1 MKVKHFFELVNSK
14 KLDFAIVA
22 TKYDTF
28 DTVQRKVGDIKQIIV
43 GSTNIDASELKT
55 KIKE

>member
-1 MKVKHFFELVNSK
+1 MKVKHFLVNSK

-28 DTVQRKVGDIKQIIV
+28 DTVQKKSG
-43 GSTNIDASELKT
+43 
-55 KIKE
+55 

>member
-1 MKVKHFFELVNSK
+1 MKVKHFFNWSTAK
-14 KLDFAIVA
+14 TRICNCKLNM
-22 TKYDTF
+22 TF

>member
-1 MKVKHFFELVNSK
+1 MKVKHFWLVNSK

-28 DTVQRKVGDIKQIIV
+28 DTVQKKWVTSNNYSGF
-43 GSTNIDASELKT
+43 NAIDASELKT

>member
-22 TKYDTF
+22 TKWHF
-28 DTVQRKVGDIKQIIV
+28 DTVQNFKQIIV
-43 GSTNIDASELKT
+43 KLMRLNK
-55 KIKE
+55 

>member
-1 MKVKHFFELVNSK
+1 MKVKHFWNGQQQ

-28 DTVQRKVGDIKQIIV
+28 DTVQKKWVTSNK
-43 GSTNIDASELKT
+43 L
-55 KIKE
+55 

>member
-1 MKVKHFFELVNSK
+1 MKVKHFLVNSK

-43 GSTNIDASELKT
+43 GSTPH
-55 KIKE
+55 